1 MVDIGVKKE
10 AHMDPTDVKL
20 LEAIHEVKEEVGIL
34 KSKIDDSVN
43 GRFKDNERR
52 IENLE
57 INQSKLI
64 WAVVVSVIGAVMAM
78 IIK

>member
-1 MVDIGVKKE
+1 MTDNVIKKE

-52 IENLE
+52 LDNIEA
-57 INQSKLI
+57 NQRWMGLAVLGAVIAAVMKLI
-64 WAVVVSVIGAVMAM
+64 F
-78 IIK
+78 K